1 MSLEINGRCPLQ
13 SECGRKKCKY
23 EFHERDCRYYQGNAR
38 PGAEIEN
45 ETEAME
51 AEWEAALSDQSVL
64 AEPQSAE
71 EDRAPEPVVLQ
82 AAPGG
87 MILLPVDRLHPHPD
101 NPRKRLG
108 DLTELAGSIKANG
121 ILQNLT
127 VIPDDPTSSYTQ
139 FTVVIGHRRLA
150 AAKLAGLTEVPC
162 VVTTM
167 TDKEQVQT
175 MLLENM
181 QRSDL
186 TPYEQAQGF
195 QMMLD
200 LGSTVEE
207 ITKKSGF
214 SKKTVRRR
222 VKMMELD
229 QDVLKKV
236 SERQLSLADFD
247 KLAQIE
253 DIKARNK
260 CLDDI
265 GTSQFNQ
272 SVTYQL
278 RQQNIK
284 KNLPALKKILKKSA
298 ATAIKE
304 TDTWNG
310 KYDSCSSIAI
320 SEWKEGD
327 PVIPQKSGQ
336 LFYYLD
342 ERFGSL
348 RFFQERKRAK
358 PAKKPA
364 EQIAREKKI
373 AAAWNELN
381 EKAAVAYELRSKF
394 VAEIAWGP
402 KTAEL
407 ILRGALIAE
416 ILEALDYMGPN
427 RKEMGK
433 ILGVETERYDAERGA
448 KALAAVKDMKSSDI
462 PALIYAMFDDSA
474 KENCTT
480 GYKVLFPD
488 YKASSKLMGLYDWL
502 TLLGYE
508 MSDEEKALRDGTHEL
523 FHRGQTAPREKK
535 GDDQAGLDHLAAEK
549 DWKE

>member
-1 MSLEINGRCPLQ
+1 MNLEINAQCPLQ
-13 SECGRKKCKY
+13 SECGRKTCK
-23 EFHERDCRYYQGNAR
+23 FLHHERDCSYYQGNAR
-38 PGAEIEN
+38 PGAEIEDQ
-45 ETEAME
+45 TEAME

-64 AEPQSAE
+64 DDAPAAEG
-71 EDRAPEPVVLQ
+71 DRAPEPVVIQ
-82 AAPGG
+82 AAPNN

-101 NPRKRLG
+101 NPRKELG
-108 DLTELAGSIKANG
+108 DLTELADSIRANG
-121 ILQNLT
+121 IFQNLT

-139 FTVVIGHRRLA
+139 FTVVIGHRRFA

-186 TPYEQAQGF
+186 TVYEQAQGF

-200 LGSTVEE
+200 LGGTVEE
-207 ITKKSGF
+207 IAQKSGF
-214 SKKTVRRR
+214 SKKTVRSR

-229 QDVLKKV
+229 QKVLKQLS
-236 SERQLSLADFD
+236 SERQLSVSDFD
-247 KLAQIE
+247 KLNQIE
-253 DIKARNK
+253 DVKARNK
-260 CLDDI
+260 CLADI
-265 GTSQFNQ
+265 GTAQFNQ
-272 SVTYQL
+272 SVAYQI

-284 KNLPALKKILKKSA
+284 KNLPILKKILKKSDA
-298 ATAIKE
+298 KAIKE
-304 TDTWNG
+304 NDTWNG
-310 KYDSCSSIAI
+310 KYDSCSSISV

-327 PVIPQKSGQ
+327 PVIPQKPGQ

-342 ERFGSL
+342 ERFGTL
-348 RFFQERKRAK
+348 RFFQERKKAK
-358 PAKKPA
+358 PVKKPA
-364 EQIAREKKI
+364 QQIAREKEI
-373 AAAWNELN
+373 ASVWNELN

-394 VAEIAWGP
+394 VAEITWGP
-402 KTAEL
+402 KTAEP

-433 ILGVETERYDAERGA
+433 ILGVETESYDAKRGA
-448 KALAAVKDMKSSDI
+448 KALAAVKDIKNSDI

-488 YKASSKLMGLYDWL
+488 YKESSKLMGLYDWL

-508 MSDEEKALRDGTHEL
+508 MSDEEKTLLDGTHEL
-523 FHRGQTAPREKK
+523 FHRGKPAPQTEKEAV
-535 GDDQAGLDHLAAEK
+535 QS
-549 DWKE
+549 

>member
-1 MSLEINGRCPLQ
+1 MNLEINARCPLQ
-13 SECGRKKCKY
+13 SECGRKSCK
-23 EFHERDCRYYQGNAR
+23 FQHHERDCSYYQGNAR
-38 PGAEIEN
+38 PDAEIEDQGV
-45 ETEAME
+45 AME
-51 AEWEAALSDQSVL
+51 AEWEASLNAQSVL
-64 AEPQSAE
+64 ADAPAA
-71 EDRAPEPVVLQ
+71 DGDHAPEPVVIQ
-82 AAPGG
+82 AAPGN

-101 NPRKRLG
+101 NPRKELG

-121 ILQNLT
+121 IFQNLT

-139 FTVVIGHRRLA
+139 FTVIIGHRRLA

-167 TDKEQVQT
+167 TDREQVQT

-186 TPYEQAQGF
+186 TAYEQAQGF

-207 ITKKSGF
+207 IAEKSGF
-214 SKKTVRRR
+214 SKATVRRR

-229 QDVLKKV
+229 QEVLKKV
-236 SERQLSLADFD
+236 SSERQLSLSDFD

-253 DIKARNK
+253 DVKARNK
-260 CLDDI
+260 CLDEI
-265 GTSQFNQ
+265 GTSQFDQ
-272 SVTYQL
+272 SVAYQL
-278 RQQNIK
+278 RHQNIK
-284 KNLPALKKILKKSA
+284 KNIPALKKILQKSDA
-298 ATAIKE
+298 KAIKE

-310 KYDSCSSIAI
+310 KYDNCSSVAV
-320 SEWKEGD
+320 SEWKEGK

-342 ERFGSL
+342 ERFGIL
-348 RFFQERKRAK
+348 KFFQERKRAK
-358 PAKKPA
+358 PVKKPA
-364 EQIAREKKI
+364 QQIAREKDI
-373 AAAWNELN
+373 ASAWNELN
-381 EKAAVAYELRSKF
+381 EKAAVVYELRSKF
-394 VAEIAWGP
+394 VAGITWGP
-402 KTAEL
+402 KTAEP

-416 ILEALDYMGPN
+416 VLEAIDYMGPN

-433 ILGVETERYDAERGA
+433 ILGVETERYDANRGA
-448 KALAAVKDMKSSDI
+448 KALAAVKDIKSSDI

-508 MSDEEKALRDGTHEL
+508 MSDEEKTLLDGTHEL
-523 FHRGQTAPREKK
+523 FHRGKPAPKTEEEAV
-535 GDDQAGLDHLAAEK
+535 QS
-549 DWKE
+549 